1 MRKLQNSGRVI
12 HPPRA
17 QTALGLKSFE
27 RHQVPELTGFI
38 GALPEEAYT
47 GHVMNNH
54 IKLAGLITLFAAH
67 AAHAQVVIPGRIFPI
82 APVLPVIAP
91 VMPNILPTLP
101 RPAAP
106 VLPIPT
112 LPGVPTY
119 RLIAP
124 VAVAQPV
131 AAAQIGVVVPVVTF
145 AKAAVVDQERAG
157 EIRPSAPTRAIERA
171 QRGFGL
177 KGKKVD
183 APRLQAI
190 FDGSD
195 YSLDNRD
202 AVVIVEEIERP
213 QTLPETDLLR
223 EIGVAYPN
231 K

>member
-1 MRKLQNSGRVI
+1 
-12 HPPRA
+12 
-17 QTALGLKSFE
+17 
-27 RHQVPELTGFI
+27 
-38 GALPEEAYT
+38 
-47 GHVMNNH
+47 MNKH
-54 IKLAGLITLFAAH
+54 LSLAGLVTLFAAS
-67 AAHAQVVIPGRIFPI
+67 AANAQLVVPGRIAPI
-82 APVLPVIAP
+82 APVLPIAP
-91 VMPNILPTLP
+91 LITPLITPVLP

-119 RLIAP
+119 RLISP

-131 AAAQIGVVVPVVTF
+131 AAAQVGVAVPVAVF
-145 AKAAVVDQERAG
+145 NKAVVDHDRAG
-157 EIRPSAPTRAIERA
+157 EIRPSAPTRTIERA

-223 EIGVAYPN
+223 EIGVAYPS

>member
-1 MRKLQNSGRVI
+1 MKTNL
-12 HPPRA
+12 
-17 QTALGLKSFE
+17 L
-27 RHQVPELTGFI
+27 LTG
-38 GALPEEAYT
+38 LT
-47 GHVMNNH
+47 
-54 IKLAGLITLFAAH
+54 TLFAAH
-67 AAHAQVVIPGRIFPI
+67 AAHAQVVVPGRILPI
-82 APVLPVIAP
+82 GPVLPVIAP
-91 VMPNILPTLP
+91 VTPNILPTLP

-112 LPGVPTY
+112 LPGLPTY

-131 AAAQIGVVVPVVTF
+131 AAASVGVAVPVAAF
-145 AKAAVVDQERAG
+145 AKAAVVDHERAG
-157 EIRPSAPTRAIERA
+157 EVRPSAPTRAIEKARK
-171 QRGFGL
+171 GFGL
-177 KGKKVD
+177 SGKKVD

-213 QTLPETDLLR
+213 QTLPEADLLR
-223 EIGVAYPN
+223 EIGVAYPG

>member
-1 MRKLQNSGRVI
+1 MKNHITL
-12 HPPRA
+12 
-17 QTALGLKSFE
+17 LGL
-27 RHQVPELTGFI
+27 T
-38 GALPEEAYT
+38 
-47 GHVMNNH
+47 
-54 IKLAGLITLFAAH
+54 TLFAAS
-67 AAHAQVVIPGRIFPI
+67 AAHAQVVIPGRIFPV
-82 APVLPVIAP
+82 APVPPVIAP
-91 VMPNILPTLP
+91 VMPNVLPTLP

-119 RLIAP
+119 RLVAP
-124 VAVAQPV
+124 VSVQPV
-131 AAAQIGVVVPVVTF
+131 VAANVGVAVPAAVF
-145 AKAAVVDQERAG
+145 AKSAVVDQDRAG
-157 EIRPSAPTRAIERA
+157 ELRPSAPTRTIERA

-223 EIGVAYPN
+223 EIGVAYPSG

>member
-1 MRKLQNSGRVI
+1 MK
-12 HPPRA
+12 
-17 QTALGLKSFE
+17 
-27 RHQVPELTGFI
+27 
-38 GALPEEAYT
+38 
-47 GHVMNNH
+47 NH
-54 IKLAGLITLFAAH
+54 LRTAGLITLFAAS
-67 AAHAQVVIPGRIFPI
+67 AASAQLVVPGRI
-82 APVLPVIAP
+82 APVLPTLPIAP
-91 VMPNILPTLP
+91 LITPVISPVLP

-112 LPGVPTY
+112 LPGVPVY

-131 AAAQIGVVVPVVTF
+131 GVTQVGIAVPVAAF

-157 EIRPSAPTRAIERA
+157 ELRPAAPTRTIERA

-223 EIGVAYPN
+223 EIGVAYPG